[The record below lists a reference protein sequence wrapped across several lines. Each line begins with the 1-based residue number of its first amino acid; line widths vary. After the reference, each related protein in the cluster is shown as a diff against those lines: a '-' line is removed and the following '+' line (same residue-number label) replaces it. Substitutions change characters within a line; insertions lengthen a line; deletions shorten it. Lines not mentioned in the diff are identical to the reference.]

1 VERERLQPDE
11 HVAWVF
17 SGLRE
22 PIRRLLSRIRVS
34 EQELEVLER
43 DLYAWFL
50 RLSRRP
56 GCGALPDKAMQAT
69 LLIGAVELMRKVA
82 ALKHCPVPLVPQDV
96 GELAREL
103 GVELGGDGGPHS

>member
-1 VERERLQPDE
+1 VERERPQPDE

-17 SGLRE
+17 GSLRE
-22 PIRRLLSRIRVS
+22 PIRRLFSRIKAS
-34 EQELEVLER
+34 EQELEGLEK

-82 ALKHCPVPLVPQDV
+82 ALKNYPVPFVPQDV
-96 GELAREL
+96 RELAREL
-103 GVELGGDGGPHS
+103 GFDLEASEDSRS